1 MVMNQN
7 NMTLLVLGL
16 SLAVV
21 VMLAAAP
28 VLNNE
33 EMAYASNTYQAMV
46 ALVKLKSYGITEDHI
61 LNLNNFIFER
71 NTMNNKLIQNL

>member
-1 MVMNQN
+1 MYPILDIQYSFSLHRGNKYNKHLLMVMNQN

-21 VMLAAAP
+21 VMLAAAQ

-33 EMAYASNTYQAMV
+33 EMAYAINTRGGA
-46 ALVKLKSYGITEDHI
+46 AGPGGRGGSSS
-61 LNLNNFIFER
+61 
-71 NTMNNKLIQNL
+71 